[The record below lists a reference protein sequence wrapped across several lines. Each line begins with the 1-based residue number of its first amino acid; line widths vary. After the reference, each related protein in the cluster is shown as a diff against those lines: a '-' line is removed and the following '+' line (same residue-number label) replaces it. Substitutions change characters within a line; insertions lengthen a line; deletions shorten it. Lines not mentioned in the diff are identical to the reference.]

1 MLRNKINFKG
11 REIGEFC
18 RFTQSK
24 PKISV
29 RFFPGQ
35 MYTDGFTRNFMFV
48 ELKKKKALFHVFMWK
63 AAEFRKGPVSCAVS
77 CDIVAAGRL
86 LGHQIKRKWATIPRL
101 DPSAPYY
108 FP

>member
-24 PKISV
+24 PKFSV
-29 RFFPGQ
+29 RFFSRQNVHRRIYEKFYACG
-35 MYTDGFTRNFMFV
+35 TK
-48 ELKKKKALFHVFMWK
+48 EKKALFHVFMWK

>member
-29 RFFPGQ
+29 RFFPGK

-48 ELKKKKALFHVFMWK
+48 ELKKKKLYSTF
-63 AAEFRKGPVSCAVS
+63 SCGKLPS
-77 CDIVAAGRL
+77 SER
-86 LGHQIKRKWATIPRL
+86 
-101 DPSAPYY
+101 DPSAALSRVTL
-108 FP
+108 